1 MSYRHG
7 CYLTCLNLIDN
18 VNSQYNS
25 CYEYNVFNDNA
36 LYQQALDLDSQTN
49 IKGNPN
55 TLLKN
60 GDNGGVS
67 MKIEYE
73 KVGEYYLPN
82 LTVKGKKII
91 LSKYGRMK
99 LRYMKKYQKIL
110 YTNLLTNGGLYE
122 YLESIDHQASALY
135 DKLLV
140 NMKRNIS
147 EGLKEENQM
156 LWIQEMNNIDVCIN
170 EIIYEEYI
178 YN

>member
-1 MSYRHG
+1 
-7 CYLTCLNLIDN
+7 
-18 VNSQYNS
+18 
-25 CYEYNVFNDNA
+25 
-36 LYQQALDLDSQTN
+36 
-49 IKGNPN
+49 
-55 TLLKN
+55 
-60 GDNGGVS
+60 

-82 LTVKGKKII
+82 LTVKEKKIN

-122 YLESIDHQASALY
+122 YLESIDHQANALY

-140 NMKRNIS
+140 DMKRQRNIT
-147 EGLKEENQM
+147 EELKQENQM
-156 LWIQEMNNIDVCIN
+156 LWIQEMNNIDACIN
-170 EIIYEEYI
+170 EMIYDEYI